1 MARRTTVDQIDKNIL
16 RILSTYEQL
25 TALELWYEVGE
36 DDSVKVNVTEQEIK
50 RRLESLKTRG
60 FVERIKKKGAQDEA
74 AYLGY
79 RVKPTRTSGSKE
91 S

>member
-1 MARRTTVDQIDKNIL
+1 MARRTTVDQIDKDIL

-36 DDSVKVNVTEQEIK
+36 DDRVKLNVTEKEIK
-50 RRLESLKTRG
+50 KRLESLKTRG
-60 FVERIKKKGAQDEA
+60 FVERVKKKAAQNEA

-79 RVKPTRTSGSKE
+79 RLKKTRTGEREE